1 MCGIAG
7 YAGRPGR
14 WTPDLVLPAL
24 AHRGPDAAG
33 VDEFHAGDWSSTV
46 AHTRLAINDL
56 TDSGDQPL
64 YNEDETLALVFNGE
78 IYNSPELRRQCEAKG
93 HSFRS
98 RSDGEVI
105 LHLWEDEGPAALR
118 RLNGIFAFAL
128 QDRRD
133 GALVLVRDPL
143 GVKPLFWSAE
153 RESLW
158 FASELQALK
167 ATGAPLGSPDL
178 VALAQFLTFLW
189 IPDPRTPYAGGHSLP
204 PGTMLTWR
212 AGTHHLEKYADL
224 MADSADAPTLTL
236 EVAEQEFR
244 GRLEEAVRRQ
254 MLSDVP
260 VAVMAS
266 GGIDSSLLWWAAK
279 DQLASAYTID
289 WSGEAGGER
298 LHEDTEAVRVL
309 AEHFGTAVC
318 YMPGAA
324 VNIGALPRSGD
335 LFADPAVELCRQIAE
350 EAHAQ
355 GQKVLLSGQGGD
367 ELLGGYRRH
376 LLGPL
381 AARLPAGSVGR
392 WTAYLLAKTPSKS
405 VGVEYVSRLALS
417 ASKGDALSA
426 YMVLC
431 SYSDAADRAAALGV
445 SSAEVTDD
453 VVWEA
458 HRSMFEKTPSDW
470 SLLRRFRALD
480 LAVYMPGL
488 GLAYADRSGM
498 QHSVEIRVPWLDLEL
513 VRWALQ
519 LPDEAL
525 IQERKGKHLSRTLA
539 AQVIPDLIA
548 SRPKRGFAA
557 PARLLPQGAR
567 GSSRGFRQARYLSS
581 ARAMVDRWITAA

>member
-7 YAGRPGR
+7 HAGPRGVWSPHR
-14 WTPDLVLPAL
+14 ALAAL
-24 AHRGPDAAG
+24 AHRGPDATGA
-33 VDEFHAGDWSSTV
+33 DDMQRGDWSCHI
-46 AHTRLAINDL
+46 AQTRLAINDL
-56 TDSGDQPL
+56 TDSGNQPL

-78 IYNSPELRRQCEAKG
+78 IYNSPDLRRYCEAKG
-93 HSFRS
+93 HTFRS

-133 GALVLVRDPL
+133 GTLVLVRDPL

-153 RESLW
+153 SGSLW
-158 FASELQALK
+158 FASELRALK
-167 ATGAPLGSPDL
+167 AAGAPVGSPNV

-189 IPDPRTPYAGGHSLP
+189 IPDPRTPHSNAHSLP

-212 AGTHHLEKYADL
+212 EGSHRLEKYADL
-224 MADSADAPTLTL
+224 IADSAGEPTLTL
-236 EVAEQEFR
+236 EVAEGEFR
-244 GRLEEAVRRQ
+244 GRFEEAVGRQ

-260 VAVMAS
+260 VGIMAS

-279 DQLASAYTID
+279 DRLTSAYTID
-289 WSGEAGGER
+289 WSGETGGEG
-298 LHEDTEAVRVL
+298 LHEDTDAVRLL
-309 AEHFGTAVC
+309 AQHFGTPVS
-318 YMPGAA
+318 YVPGAA
-324 VNIGALPRSGD
+324 VDIESLPRSGD
-335 LFADPAVELCRQIAE
+335 LFADPAVDLCRQIAE

-355 GQKVLLSGQGGD
+355 GHKVLLSGQGGD

-376 LLGPL
+376 LLGPV
-381 AARLPAGSVGR
+381 AARIPAGSLGR
-392 WTAYLLAKTPSKS
+392 WTAALLAKTSSTS
-405 VGVEYVSRLALS
+405 VSVEYASRLALS
-417 ASKGDALSA
+417 ASKGDALSS

-445 SSAEVTDD
+445 SSTEVTDD

-458 HRSMFEKTPSDW
+458 HRSMFEKTSPDW

-480 LAVYMPGL
+480 VAVYMPGL

-498 QHSVEIRVPWLDLEL
+498 QHSVEVRVPWLDLDL
-513 VRWALQ
+513 VRWALR

-525 IQERKGKHLSRTLA
+525 IRDRKGKHLSRALA
-539 AQVIPDLIA
+539 AQVLPDLIA
-548 SRPKRGFAA
+548 SRPKRGFGA
-557 PARLLPQGAR
+557 PARLLPQAAQ
-567 GSSRGFRQARYLSS
+567 GSSRGFRQGRYLNS
-581 ARAMVDRWITAA
+581 ARAMVNRWIATA

>member
-7 YAGRPGR
+7 RAGPRGS
-14 WTPDLVLPAL
+14 WLPDQALAAL

-33 VDEFHAGDWSSTV
+33 VDDFQSGNWSCTV

-56 TDSGDQPL
+56 TGSGDQPL

-78 IYNSPELRRQCEAKG
+78 IYNSPELRRHCEAKG
-93 HSFRS
+93 HTFRS

-133 GALVLVRDPL
+133 GTLVLVRDPL
-143 GVKPLFWSAE
+143 GVKPLFWSAD
-153 RESLW
+153 RECLW

-167 ATGAPLGSPDL
+167 ATGAPLGSPDV

-189 IPDPRTPYAGGHSLP
+189 IPDPRTPYSGAQSLL

-212 AGTHHLEKYADL
+212 EGTHRLEKYADL
-224 MADSADAPTLTL
+224 MADSAAAPTLTL

-244 GRLEEAVRRQ
+244 GRFQAAVRRQ
-254 MLSDVP
+254 LLSDVP
-260 VAVMAS
+260 VAIMAS

-279 DQLASAYTID
+279 GQLATAYTID
-289 WSGEAGGER
+289 WSGESGGER

-309 AEHFGTAVC
+309 AETFDTPVS
-318 YMPGAA
+318 YIPGAD
-324 VNIGALPRSGD
+324 VDLTALPRSGD

-350 EAHAQ
+350 QAHAQ
-355 GQKVLLSGQGGD
+355 GHKVLLSGQGGD

-381 AARLPAGSVGR
+381 AARVPAGSLGR
-392 WTAYLLAKTPSKS
+392 WTAALLAKTSSTS
-405 VGVEYVSRLALS
+405 VSVEYASRLALS
-417 ASKGDALSA
+417 ASKGDAVSS

-445 SSAEVTDD
+445 SSTEVTDD

-458 HRSMFEKTPSDW
+458 HRSMFEQTPPAW

-498 QHSVEIRVPWLDLEL
+498 QHSVEVRVPWLDLEL

-525 IQERKGKHLSRTLA
+525 IRGMKGKHLSKTLA
-539 AQVIPDLIA
+539 AEVLPSLIA
-548 SRPKRGFAA
+548 KRPKRGFGA
-557 PARLLPQGAR
+557 PTRLLPQGAR
-567 GSSRGFRQARYLSS
+567 GGNRGFRQARYLSS
-581 ARAMVDRWITAA
+581 ARAMLDRWRG